1 MLLRCLV
8 LAAVVASLVSQADLD
23 EWTEGLILGVTLWI
37 GFPLIRWTGAMI
49 HENTPWKL
57 AVSQAAD
64 WSVKLV
70 AMAVLLSGW
79 AGTSGF

>member
-37 GFPLIRWTGAMI
+37 GFPLILWIGAMI

-57 AVSQAAD
+57 AAIHAAD
-64 WSVKLV
+64 W
-70 AMAVLLSGW
+70 
-79 AGTSGF
+79 